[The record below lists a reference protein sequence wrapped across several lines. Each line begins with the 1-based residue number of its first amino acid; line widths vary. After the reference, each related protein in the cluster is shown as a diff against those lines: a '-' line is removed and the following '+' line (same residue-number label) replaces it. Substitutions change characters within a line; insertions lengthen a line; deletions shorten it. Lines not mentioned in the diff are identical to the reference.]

1 MAGKSQLATA
11 TAAPQLIGSWWNF
24 SFDRPRQPP
33 CGHGFQLHSCLEFP
47 GAYPLLCRRASVG
60 VQGTLRARYG
70 RLLSGIGISPNVKE
84 GAAAIPTTSHTSS
97 TWHPLLAL
105 PALS

>member
-33 CGHGFQLHSCLEFP
+33 CGQVFELHSCLEFP

-60 VQGTLRARYG
+60 VQGWLLARYG
-70 RLLSGIGISPNVKE
+70 RLLSGIGLSHIANVV
-84 GAAAIPTTSHTSS
+84 AAAIPATTRTSS
-97 TWHPLLAL
+97 T
-105 PALS
+105 